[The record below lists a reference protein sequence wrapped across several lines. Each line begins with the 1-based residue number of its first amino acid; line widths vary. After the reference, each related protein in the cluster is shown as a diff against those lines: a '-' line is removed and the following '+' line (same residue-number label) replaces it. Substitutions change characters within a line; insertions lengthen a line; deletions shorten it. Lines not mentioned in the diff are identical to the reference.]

1 MVKYGTKM
9 DVNTQSG
16 EQEQILEENQAEPV
30 KISRKPNVYRFRTVE
45 DNELKDHVGPIRFS
59 DIKLETIEWLWYPYI
74 PLGRIT
80 MIGGDPGAGKSF
92 ISTALAATLSRGD
105 SFPGEEDGIRE
116 PMASILLSVEDDPN
130 DTIKPRLRN
139 LKANQH
145 KVYISSKDIILD
157 VAGLSSIR
165 QMVKIT
171 KAKLLVIDPIVA
183 FLGAKMDMNRANE
196 VRPLMR
202 GLYHIAKDLNIAVVV
217 IRHNRKVSAGNKE
230 GKAIY
235 AGSGSIDF
243 TASVRSELAV
253 SEARD
258 GSKYMNHIKTNS
270 GKQGPSI
277 RYEIVEL
284 ADGTGE
290 FRWGEVV
297 TGPLGMSP
305 RIGISKRFK
314 NEKAIKLW
322 LFDLLAQAPEG
333 ELAKNI
339 FAKGMLS
346 GYSQTKLEH
355 VKKGIAMSVKVG
367 HEWVW
372 KLDHAA
378 RDTLDADEDGVVA

>member
-1 MVKYGTKM
+1 MCQKHGSQHTKRC
-9 DVNTQSG
+9 
-16 EQEQILEENQAEPV
+16 QEQILEENQEAVV
-30 KISRKPNVYRFRTVE
+30 KINRKPNVFRFRTVE
-45 DNELKDHVGPIRFS
+45 DNELRDHAGPIRFS

-105 SFPGEEDGIRE
+105 SFPGEIDGIRE
-116 PMASILLSVEDDPN
+116 PMSSILLSVEDDPN

-145 KVYISSKDIILD
+145 KIYISSKDIILD

-165 QMVKIT
+165 EMVKIT

-290 FRWGEVV
+290 FRWGEIVS
-297 TGPLGMSP
+297 SP
-305 RIGISKRFK
+305 YTTIRSGISKRFK
-314 NEKAIKLW
+314 NEKIIKLW
-322 LFDLLAQAPEG
+322 LFDLLKQAPEG
-333 ELAKNI
+333 ELTKNV
-339 FAKGMLS
+339 FAKGQLQ

-355 VKKGIAMSVKVG
+355 VKKGIAISVKVG
-367 HEWVW
+367 SEWMW
-372 KLDHAA
+372 KLDNAA
-378 RDTLDADEDGVVA
+378 RDTLDADEDGVVE

>member
-1 MVKYGTKM
+1 M
-9 DVNTQSG
+9 
-16 EQEQILEENQAEPV
+16 EELEENVV
-30 KISRKPNVYRFRTVE
+30 KISKKPSLFRFRTVE
-45 DNELKDHVGPIRFS
+45 DNELKDRAGPIRFS
-59 DIKLETIEWLWYPYI
+59 DVKLETIEWLWYPYI

-92 ISTALAATLSRGD
+92 ITTALAATLSKGD
-105 SFPGEEDGIRE
+105 SFPGEEAGIRE
-116 PMASILLSVEDDPN
+116 PMSSILLSVEDDPN
-130 DTIKPRLRN
+130 DTIKPRLQN
-139 LKANQH
+139 LNANQH

-157 VAGLSSIR
+157 IAGLSSIR
-165 QMVKIT
+165 EMVRIT

-217 IRHNRKVSAGNKE
+217 VRHNRKVSAGNKE

-284 ADGTGE
+284 EDGTGE
-290 FRWGEVV
+290 FRWGEIV
-297 TGPLGMSP
+297 TSP
-305 RIGISKRFK
+305 YSTAARVGVSKRFK
-314 NEKAIKLW
+314 NEKAIKFW
-322 LFDLLAQAPEG
+322 LFDLLKQAPEG

-372 KLDHAA
+372 KLDPAA